1 MGRRRL
7 VLHRSLRSFPIDRL
21 LTLLGSLPIGVERL
35 VQTATGPWA
44 WQRLRV
50 VPTLLVILAVLTI
63 IPVGQ
68 ALVEIIV
75 RPVTVAELVDRNVG
89 LSTRLVSVDGFALLV
104 PLDADPPPDA
114 SGSPYVYHWYP
125 VRDTLQEL
133 RLVLVRSIVTPEAL
147 RTRSVVA
154 RVVDDVAAV
163 SRTTA
168 GLATRGAPGAE
179 TVAPVLLIEE
189 EQGTQSVR
197 DLDTLANLGDAIG
210 EVVRIRITFEDG
222 IATCVGRGDC
232 NARTLA
238 GGIGSWDNLAHD
250 ERGDTVVVRTIYP
263 PSVAP
268 FHGVGHHAQDRE
280 TVGRLLA
287 LPLVRGLLGW
297 GHVLQAAHVEHDLG
311 LPIDHLWLGP
321 ILFTAA
327 AAILLFG
334 RRLPYPRFRPRWAR
348 IARTVGPPN
357 ASPVMAR
364 ATGRITPP
372 DASPFEITDLPATL
386 RAEPPR
392 GTSLSLEIDGE
403 RREFLIPRDLGGL
416 GGTELGD
423 VLTVTSVRPA
433 LKVDWFGSN
442 LLLVFEDATTRDD
455 ANAMIRETG

>member
-1 MGRRRL
+1 M
-7 VLHRSLRSFPIDRL
+7 
-21 LTLLGSLPIGVERL
+21 LTLIGSLPIGVERL
-35 VQTATGPWA
+35 VRTALGPWPS
-44 WQRLRV
+44 RLRA
-50 VPTLLVILAVLTI
+50 VPTLLVLLALLTI

-89 LSTRLVSVDGFALLV
+89 LSTRLVAVDGFALLV

-114 SGSPYVYHWYP
+114 SGSPFVYHWYP
-125 VRDTLQEL
+125 VRDSLQEL

-154 RVVDDVAAV
+154 RVVDDPTAID
-163 SRTTA
+163 RTTA
-168 GLATRGAPGAE
+168 GLAARGEPRADG
-179 TVAPVLLIEE
+179 VARVLLIEE
-189 EQGTQSVR
+189 EEGTQSVR
-197 DLDTLANLGDAIG
+197 DLDSLADLREAIG
-210 EVVRIRITFEDG
+210 EVVRVKVTFEDG

-250 ERGDTVVVRTIYP
+250 EKGDRVVVRTLYP

-268 FHGVGHHAQDRE
+268 FNGVGHHAQDRE

-321 ILFTAA
+321 ILFSAA
-327 AAILLFG
+327 AATLLFG
-334 RRLPYPRFRPRWAR
+334 RRLPYPRFRPRWER
-348 IARTVGPPN
+348 VPRTIGAAPAGP
-357 ASPVMAR
+357 VTAR

-386 RAEPPR
+386 RTAPPR
-392 GTSLSLEIDGE
+392 GTSLSIMVEGR

-416 GGTELGD
+416 GGTELGE
-423 VLTVTSVRPA
+423 VLTIVSVSPA

-442 LLLVFEDATTRDD
+442 LLLVFEDAAARDG
-455 ANAMIRETG
+455 ANAMIRETV